1 MASSSHHS
9 SGLRLGAVAGGGPKG
24 PTGNLRMPPLAI
36 SPNLSIQA
44 EAHGEKGV
52 RKQMEDEHL
61 VCPSLRAVS
70 PQLPASLNMSVF
82 GIFDGHG
89 GRQSAAFVRSALP
102 AELANQLMTL
112 PEDVAQQHPLPDRVV
127 REVLTNAFIKIDSR
141 IATETPNCKDGCT
154 AVVVALHGEM
164 VYICNL
170 GDAAAFLC
178 KQEGVGSEQEEMHA
192 VPLTEPHKCWVIA
205 EKERIARFG
214 GTIENGRINGQ
225 LEITRSFGDLPFK
238 KFGVSCYPAIRKFRL
253 APSEDRFIL
262 LGCDGLWIALAAQD
276 ACQRTLD
283 LLRKEQRRVALQ
295 KDADGVDL
303 RRICKSLVEYV
314 IYEKKSQDNVSALAI
329 RFLPTNAKHSRDE
342 ASRKANLQEQR
353 SSGK

>member
-141 IATETPNCKDGCT
+141 IATETPNCK
-154 AVVVALHGEM
+154 GEFAPAPAF
-164 VYICNL
+164 VPARVS
-170 GDAAAFLC
+170 GD
-178 KQEGVGSEQEEMHA
+178 S
-192 VPLTEPHKCWVIA
+192 
-205 EKERIARFG
+205 
-214 GTIENGRINGQ
+214 
-225 LEITRSFGDLPFK
+225 
-238 KFGVSCYPAIRKFRL
+238 L
-253 APSEDRFIL
+253 AP
-262 LGCDGLWIALAAQD
+262 
-276 ACQRTLD
+276 
-283 LLRKEQRRVALQ
+283 VP
-295 KDADGVDL
+295 
-303 RRICKSLVEYV
+303 
-314 IYEKKSQDNVSALAI
+314 
-329 RFLPTNAKHSRDE
+329 RFLPALPTASAAAPRVNLFAAFAGLLAADGGGAGVAAALTVPLQVLTPPWTAVDHS
-342 ASRKANLQEQR
+342 
-353 SSGK
+353 SSQQLLGPLAVRRVRA